1 MACAAGGLMAGAE
14 KSADARIAEALAARA
29 SFLLDAGAG
38 AGKTYSLVLGIKT
51 LLETKRTELQKSGQQ
66 IACITFTNV
75 AKDQIAAR
83 LSFDPLVRVS
93 TIHDFL
99 WELIQP
105 HQRALRPSVVKYNA
119 ELKGTSRR
127 KVKDDLVPVLR
138 DATIIYSDT
147 GTNLRKGR
155 LYHDDLLSVARIMFA
170 DNPMLAR
177 LCASRYP
184 YLFVDEYQD
193 TTRQVIDIIFGSL
206 LSRVKD
212 RFTVGFFG
220 DKMQN
225 IFNGSGNPGI
235 GELPPEYV
243 GQLVTIVK
251 PDNRRCSLAVIDV
264 LNKIRDDIQQV
275 PAHDNVAGEAVFLVA
290 PGDGGL
296 DRALES
302 LRGKGWSLDPA
313 ETKLLF
319 LTHRLIARKAGYG
332 DLVDVYR
339 ERGGFFA
346 EDLLGGDD
354 QTIAFFIDKVEA
366 LSNAWRQSKQGE
378 AITILRTGGL
388 ELANVG
394 AKKALREAVDKLT
407 VLRAGGSV
415 RDVLTHIRETRLFP
429 LLDEL
434 SFRLDNA
441 DRDTSKMDEKEKD
454 REKADAGF
462 YKGLFALPYT
472 QVSAFVEFFLDHTPF
487 ATKHGVKGAEYQDVL
502 VILDDAG
509 AKWTMYSFDKYLSGA
524 EVPEVPRWKRTRN
537 LFYVACSR
545 ARRRL
550 AVVDLGQRDP
560 AKEKRAADLFG
571 AEKVVVLPA
580 QEPTQPA

>member
-1 MACAAGGLMAGAE
+1 MACATRGLVAE
-14 KSADARIAEALAARA
+14 AKKSVDARIAEALAART

-38 AGKTYSLVLGIKT
+38 AGKTYSLVEGIKA
-51 LLETKRTELQKSGQQ
+51 LLAAKRAELQKSGQQ

-83 LSFDPLVRVS
+83 LNFDPMVRVS

-99 WELIQP
+99 WEVIKP
-105 HQRALRPSVVKYNA
+105 HQRALRPAVVKYNA
-119 ELKGTSRR
+119 ELKDKSRR
-127 KVKDDLVPVLR
+127 KVNDDLVPLLK
-138 DATIIYSDT
+138 DTTIIYSDT

-155 LYHDDLLSVARIMFA
+155 LYHEDLLGVARIMFA
-170 DNPMLAR
+170 DNPKLAR

-184 YLFVDEYQD
+184 YLLVDEYQD
-193 TTRQVIDIIFGSL
+193 TTRQVVDIIFDSL

-212 RFTVGFFG
+212 GFTVGFFG

-251 PDNRRCSLAVIDV
+251 PDNRRCSLAVIEV
-264 LNKIRDDIQQV
+264 LNKIRDDIQQI
-275 PAHDNVAGEAVFLVA
+275 PAHDNVAGEALFLVA
-290 PGDGGL
+290 PGDDGL
-296 DRALES
+296 DRAMDF
-302 LRGKGWSLDPA
+302 LRKKGWSLDPS

-319 LTHRLIARKAGYG
+319 LTHRLIAKKAGYG

-339 ERGGFFA
+339 ERGGFFT

-366 LSNAWRQSKQGE
+366 LAHAWGHGKQGE
-378 AITILRTGGL
+378 AITILRKAGL
-388 ELANVG
+388 ELATVG
-394 AKKALREAVDKLT
+394 AKKVLREAIDKLA
-407 VLRAGGSV
+407 VLRTSASV
-415 RDVLTHIRETRLFP
+415 RDVLAHIRETRLFP

-434 SFRLDNA
+434 SFRLDTA
-441 DRDTSKMDEKEKD
+441 DRDTSKMDEKERD
-454 REKADAGF
+454 REKSDAEF
-462 YKGLFALPYT
+462 YRNLLSLPYT

-509 AKWTMYSFDKYLSGA
+509 AKWTLYSFDKYLSGA
-524 EVPEVPRWKRTRN
+524 ELPAVSRGKRTRN

-550 AVVDLGQRDP
+550 AVIDMGQRDP
-560 AKEKRAADLFG
+560 AKEGRATELFG
-571 AEKVVVLPA
+571 AGKVVALT
-580 QEPTQPA
+580 EPVGV

>member
-1 MACAAGGLMAGAE
+1 MTEEE
-14 KSADARIAEALAARA
+14 KSVDARIAEALAART

-51 LLETKRTELQKSGQQ
+51 LLEAKRTELHKSGQQ

-75 AKDQIAAR
+75 AKDQIAIR
-83 LSFDPLVRVS
+83 LNFDPLVRVS

-99 WELIQP
+99 WEQIQP
-105 HQRALRPSVVKYNA
+105 HQRALRPAVVKYNA

-127 KVKDDLVPVLR
+127 KVSDDLIPILKDV
-138 DATIIYSDT
+138 TIIYSDT

-155 LYHDDLLSVARIMFA
+155 LYHDDLLGVARIMFA
-170 DNPMLAR
+170 DNPILAR

-184 YLFVDEYQD
+184 YLFIDEYQD
-193 TTRQVIDIIFGSL
+193 TTRQVVDIIFASL
-206 LSRVKD
+206 LFRVKEGL
-212 RFTVGFFG
+212 TVGFFG

-235 GELPPEYV
+235 GGLPPEYV

-264 LNKIRDDIQQV
+264 LNKIRDDIQQI
-275 PAHDNVAGEAVFLVA
+275 PTHDNVAGEAVFLIA

-296 DRALES
+296 DRALDF
-302 LRGKGWSLDPA
+302 LRGKGWSLGPS

-319 LTHRLIARKAGYG
+319 LTHRLIAQKAGYG
-332 DLVDVYR
+332 DLVGVYR

-366 LSNAWRQSKQGE
+366 LANAWRQGKQGE
-378 AITILRTGGL
+378 AITILRAGGL
-388 ELANVG
+388 ELASVG
-394 AKKALREAVDKLT
+394 AKKALREAIDKLA
-407 VLRAGGSV
+407 VLRRDGSV
-415 RDVLTHIRETRLFP
+415 HDVLTHIRETRLFP

-441 DRDTSKMDEKEKD
+441 DRDTSKMDEKERD
-454 REKADAGF
+454 REKADALF
-462 YKGLFALPYT
+462 YRGLLSLPYT

-487 ATKHGVKGAEYQDVL
+487 ATKHGVKGAEYQDVV

-509 AKWTMYSFDKYLSGA
+509 ANWTLYSFDKYLSGV
-524 EVPEVPRWKRTRN
+524 ELPGVPRWKRTRN

-550 AVVDLGQRDP
+550 AVVDLGQRNP
-560 AKEKRAADLFG
+560 AKEGRVADLFG
-571 AEKVVVLPA
+571 ADKVIALPA
-580 QEPTQPA
+580 PAQPA

>member
-1 MACAAGGLMAGAE
+1 MSERE
-14 KSADARIAEALAARA
+14 KSVDTRIAEALAGRN

-51 LLETKRTELQKSGQQ
+51 LLEIKRIELQKSGQQ

-75 AKDQIAAR
+75 AKDQIAIR

-105 HQRALRPSVVKYNA
+105 HQRALRPAVVRYNA
-119 ELKGTSRR
+119 ELKDTSRR
-127 KVKDDLVPVLR
+127 KVSDDLTPILKG
-138 DATIIYSDT
+138 ATIFYSDT

-155 LYHDDLLSVARIMFA
+155 LHHDDLLSVARIMFA
-170 DNPMLAR
+170 DNPVLAR

-193 TTRQVIDIIFGSL
+193 TTRQVIDIIFGSIL
-206 LSRVKD
+206 PRVKEG
-212 RFTVGFFG
+212 FTVGFFG

-243 GQLVTIVK
+243 KQLVTIVK
-251 PDNRRCSLAVIDV
+251 ADNRRCSLAVIDV

-275 PAHDNVAGEAVFLVA
+275 PAHENVAGEALFLIA
-290 PGDGGL
+290 PGGDGFE
-296 DRALES
+296 RALDC
-302 LRGKGWSLDPA
+302 LRGRGWSLDPS

-319 LTHRLIARKAGYG
+319 LTHRLIAKKAGYG
-332 DLVDVYR
+332 DLVGVYR
-339 ERGGFFA
+339 ERGGYFA

-354 QTIAFFIDKVEA
+354 QTIAFFIDKVEGLA
-366 LSNAWRQSKQGE
+366 NAWKRGKHGE
-378 AITILRTGGL
+378 AIAILRKGGL
-388 ELANVG
+388 ELATVG
-394 AKKALREAVDKLT
+394 AKKTLREAIDKL
-407 VLRAGGSV
+407 VDLRTSGSV
-415 RDVLTHIRETRLFP
+415 REVLVHIRETRLFP

-441 DRDTSKMDEKEKD
+441 DRHTGKMDDREKD
-454 REKADAGF
+454 REKADGEF
-462 YKGLFALPYT
+462 YKGLFSLPYT

-502 VILDDAG
+502 VILDDVG
-509 AKWTMYSFDKYLSGA
+509 ANWTQYSFDKYLSGA
-524 EVPEVPRWKRTRN
+524 ESPAVPRGKRTRN

-550 AVVDLGQRDP
+550 AVIDLGQPDP
-560 AKEKRAADLFG
+560 AKESRASAVFG
-571 AEKVVVLPA
+571 VDKVVVL
-580 QEPTQPA
+580 

>member
-1 MACAAGGLMAGAE
+1 MAEAE
-14 KSADARIAEALAARA
+14 KSVDTRIAEALAART

-51 LLETKRTELQKSGQQ
+51 LLEAKRTELQKSGQQ

-75 AKDQIAAR
+75 AKDQIATR
-83 LSFDPLVRVS
+83 LNFDPLVRVS

-105 HQRALRPSVVKYNA
+105 HQRALRPAVVRYNA
-119 ELKGTSRR
+119 ELKDSSRR
-127 KVKDDLVPVLR
+127 KVSEDLVPILS

-155 LYHDDLLSVARIMFA
+155 LYHDDLLGVARIMFA

-184 YLFVDEYQD
+184 YLFIDEYQD
-193 TTRQVIDIIFGSL
+193 TTRQVIDIIFVSL
-206 LSRVKD
+206 LPRVKEG
-212 RFTVGFFG
+212 FTVGFFG

-243 GQLVTIVK
+243 GQLVTTVK
-251 PDNRRCSLAVIDV
+251 PDNRRCPLAVINV
-264 LNKIRDDIQQV
+264 LNKIRDDIQQI
-275 PAHDNVAGEAVFLVA
+275 PAHDNIAGEAVFLIA
-290 PGDGGL
+290 PGDDGL
-296 DRALES
+296 DRALDF
-302 LRGKGWSLDPA
+302 LRGKGWSLDPS

-319 LTHRLIARKAGYG
+319 LTHRLIAKKAGYG
-332 DLVDVYR
+332 DLVGVYR

-354 QTIAFFIDKVEA
+354 QTIAFFIEKVEA
-366 LSNAWRQSKQGE
+366 LANAWKQGKQGE
-378 AITILRTGGL
+378 AITILRKGGL
-388 ELANVG
+388 ELASVG
-394 AKKALREAVDKLT
+394 AKKTLREAIDKLA
-407 VLRAGGSV
+407 VLRTDGSV
-415 RDVLTHIRETRLFP
+415 RDVLAHIRETRLFP

-434 SFRLDNA
+434 SLRLDSP
-441 DRDTSKMDEKEKD
+441 DRDTSKMDEKERD
-454 REKADAGF
+454 REKTDAVF
-462 YKGLFALPYT
+462 YRGLLSLPYT

-509 AKWTMYSFDKYLSGA
+509 ANWTMYSFDKYLSGA
-524 EVPEVPRWKRTRN
+524 ELPTVPRWKRTRN

-550 AVVDLGQRDP
+550 AVIDLGQRDP
-560 AKEKRAADLFG
+560 AKESRVADLFG
-571 AEKVVVLPA
+571 ADKVVALPA
-580 QEPTQPA
+580 LERN

>member
-1 MACAAGGLMAGAE
+1 MACAAGSLME
-14 KSADARIAEALAARA
+14 EQDKSVDTRIAEALAAGN

-51 LLETKRTELQKSGQQ
+51 LLEAKRIELQKSGQQ

-75 AKDQIAAR
+75 AKDQIATR
-83 LSFDPLVRVS
+83 LSFDPIVRVS

-99 WELIQP
+99 WEMIQP
-105 HQRALRPSVVKYNA
+105 HQRALRPAVVSYNA
-119 ELKGTSRR
+119 ELKDTSRR
-127 KVKDDLVPVLR
+127 KVNDDLAPILKG
-138 DATIIYSDT
+138 ATIIYSDT

-155 LYHDDLLSVARIMFA
+155 LYHDDLLGVARIMFA

-184 YLFVDEYQD
+184 YLFIDEYQD
-193 TTRQVIDIIFGSL
+193 TTRQVIDIIFGSIL
-206 LSRVKD
+206 LTVKKG
-212 RFTVGFFG
+212 FTVGFFG

-243 GQLVTIVK
+243 DQLVTIVQT
-251 PDNRRCSLAVIDV
+251 DNRRCSLAVIDV

-275 PAHDNVAGEAVFLVA
+275 PAHDNVAGAALFLVA
-290 PGDGGL
+290 PGDDGF
-296 DRALES
+296 DRALAW
-302 LRGKGWSLDPA
+302 LRGEGWSLDPS

-319 LTHRLIARKAGYG
+319 LTHRLIAKKAGYG
-332 DLVDVYR
+332 DLVGVYR

-346 EDLLGGDD
+346 EDLLGGED
-354 QTIAFFIDKVEA
+354 QTIAFFIDKVEGLA
-366 LSNAWRQSKQGE
+366 SAWKQGKQGE
-378 AITILRTGGL
+378 AIAILRKSGL
-388 ELANVG
+388 ELATVG
-394 AKKALREAVDKLT
+394 AKKTLREAVDKLAVT
-407 VLRAGGSV
+407 RISGSV
-415 RDVLTHIRETRLFP
+415 RDVLTHIREARLFP

-434 SFRLDNA
+434 AFRLDSA
-441 DRDTSKMDEKEKD
+441 GRDTSKMDEKERD
-454 REKADAGF
+454 REKADEVF
-462 YKGLFALPYT
+462 YKGLFSLPYT

-509 AKWTMYSFDKYLSGA
+509 ANWTMYSFDKYLSGI
-524 EVPEVPRWKRTRN
+524 ESPTVPRGKRTRN

-550 AVVDLGQRDP
+550 AVIDLGRRDL
-560 AKEKRAADLFG
+560 AKESRAADLFG
-571 AEKVVVLPA
+571 AGKVVTLT
-580 QEPTQPA
+580 EPSGI